1 MVPMHFPPAL
11 LLIPL
16 VSAVAAIPQNNLEAR
31 QSSVTGD
38 SQCGTSMCIEATVN
52 GTSVQYVLSST
63 QTVGW
68 MGMGFGKQM
77 SNSPM
82 VIMWSNSDGTITVSQ
97 REASGHSTPQVVS
110 NPDRVAT
117 LAESASTTSG
127 SETRFAF
134 TVDTN
139 GDTTE
144 DVIYAFGRTNPG
156 SSSMSA
162 NIQQHID
169 DGTLQ
174 LNLAGDLSATSTGS
188 ASSPGS
194 TSGTTRP
201 SDSLSIPLQPYQRM
215 IIAHAIL
222 CVVGFLFFLPFGSL
236 LARYVRTF
244 TPKWYTGHW
253 ISQFAISGPLIII
266 GFALGVQSVTS
277 SESLHLD
284 DDHKQ
289 WGVAIFV
296 LYWVQCALGAF
307 IHWVKPKRSTGR
319 PLQNYFHAIFGL
331 FIIALAFYQVRT
343 GYKTEWPNT
352 TGRGDIAKGADI
364 VWYIWVVMV
373 PLLYLA
379 GLAFLRKQYR
389 QEAAAKGRT
398 NRLQYEFDMSD
409 VQHQYH
415 N

>member
-1 MVPMHFPPAL
+1 
-11 LLIPL
+11 
-16 VSAVAAIPQNNLEAR
+16 
-31 QSSVTGD
+31 
-38 SQCGTSMCIEATVN
+38 MCVGVTVN
-52 GTSVQYVLSST
+52 GSSVQYVLSST

-68 MGMGFGKQM
+68 MGMGFGTQM
-77 SNSPM
+77 SGSPM

-97 REASGHSTPQVVS
+97 RQASGHSEPQVVS
-110 NPDRVAT
+110 NPPRVAT

-134 TVDTN
+134 TVDAN

-144 DVIYAFGRTNPG
+144 NVIYAFGSTNPG
-156 SSSMSA
+156 SSSASA
-162 NIQQHID
+162 NILQHID
-169 DGTLQ
+169 DGTFQ
-174 LNLAGDLSATSTGS
+174 LNLEGTLSATSTGS
-188 ASSPGS
+188 ASSPDS

-201 SDSLSIPLQPYQRM
+201 ASLSIPLQPYQRM

-222 CVVGFLFFLPFGSL
+222 CVIGFLFFLPFGSL
-236 LARYVRTF
+236 LARYFRTF

-266 GFALGVQSVTS
+266 GFALGVQSVTTS
-277 SESLHLD
+277 GSLHLD

-289 WGVAIFV
+289 WGVAIFA

-331 FIIALAFYQVRT
+331 FIISLAFYQVRT
-343 GYKTEWPNT
+343 GYKTEWPMT
-352 TGRGDIAKGADI
+352 TGRGDIANGANVI
-364 VWYIWVVMV
+364 WYIWVVVV

-379 GLAFLRKQYR
+379 GLAFLPKQYR
-389 QEAAAKGRT
+389 QEAAARGRT

-409 VQHQYH
+409 VQHRYR